1 MDKFVA
7 IYLDTN
13 VPFVSK
19 RASFPGLMESTR
31 MSIDE
36 LETRDIVEY
45 YPHRHER
52 TANEYK

>member
-52 TANEYK
+52 TMNEYK